1 MKIALSIDPAY
12 SKPDAF
18 SVFDYEDKN
27 ATLMECGLLEDPW
40 RRELSKLFELY
51 PIEYLFIES
60 QYMIMGRKGNP
71 KTTIALA
78 HHAGEVVGVTSG
90 MGSHKVEYIEPWE
103 WLTGFMKGR
112 RFPARIRYMPAVV
125 AITTR
130 MYNLDEMLKQ
140 YKLEQIED
148 ICCSIQIGHFGM
160 RKNQLI

>member
-90 MGSHKVEYIEPWE
+90 MGSHKAEYIEPWE

-130 MYNLDEMLKQ
+130 MYNLDEILKQ

-148 ICCSIQIGHFGM
+148 ICCSIQIGYFGM

>member
-51 PIEYLFIES
+51 PIEWLFIES
-60 QYMIMGRKGNP
+60 QYIIKSKAMNA
-71 KTTIALA
+71 KTTLALA
-78 HHAGEVVGVTSG
+78 HHAGEVVGVSSG
-90 MGSHKVEYIEPWE
+90 MGSHKAEYIEPWE
-103 WLTGFMKGR
+103 WLTGFMKSR
-112 RFPARIRYMPAVV
+112 RFPAKIRYMPAVV

-148 ICCSIQIGHFGM
+148 ICCSIQIGHCGM
-160 RKNQLI
+160 RKNGLI